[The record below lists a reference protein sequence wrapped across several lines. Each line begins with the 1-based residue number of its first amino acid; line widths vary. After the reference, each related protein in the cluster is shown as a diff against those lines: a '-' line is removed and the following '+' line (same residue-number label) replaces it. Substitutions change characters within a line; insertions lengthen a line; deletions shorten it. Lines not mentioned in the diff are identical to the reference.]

1 MKLVMT
7 IVSNKDSEKVLSV
20 LSQNGYFATKVST
33 TGQFLVGGHSAI
45 LIGCK
50 DEEVEK
56 LYELLKANITKRVVK
71 TPGVTST
78 VSGSLPETDPAQSGS
93 RCRGIRRSCFYYKCR
108 GF

>member
-1 MKLVMT
+1 MPKH
-7 IVSNKDSEKVLSV
+7 
-20 LSQNGYFATKVST
+20 GYFATKVST

-56 LYELLKANITKRVVK
+56 LYELLKANVTKRVVK

-78 VSGSLPETDPAQSGS
+78 VSGSLLNQAVDVEEYGAVAFTINVED
-93 RCRGIRRSCFYYKCR
+93 FNK
-108 GF
+108 F

>member
-7 IVSNKDSEKVLSV
+7 IVSNKDSENVLSV
-20 LSQNGYFATKVST
+20 LSQNGYFSTKVST

-56 LYELLKANITKRVVK
+56 LYELLKANVTKRVVK

-78 VSGSLPETDPAQSGS
+78 VSGSLLNQAVDVEEYGAVAFTINVED
-93 RCRGIRRSCFYYKCR
+93 FNK
-108 GF
+108 F